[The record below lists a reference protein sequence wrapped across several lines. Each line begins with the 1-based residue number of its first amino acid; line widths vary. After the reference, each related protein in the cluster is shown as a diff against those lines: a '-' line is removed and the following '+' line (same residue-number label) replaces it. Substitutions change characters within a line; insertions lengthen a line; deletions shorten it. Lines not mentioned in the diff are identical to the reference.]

1 MKKRICAAA
10 LAGTMLLGPTAA
22 AADAAQIPA
31 WLDVGGTGS
40 TSAQTTQTAGSAGA
54 YPPGTTWNADGTPN
68 FPAGTVWNSDGSLT
82 GPDGNRYTPYQNT
95 VPTMSQAEITAYLRA
110 QDPELAAVEVLTYAA
125 VEPLVRQ
132 NNLTV
137 LSNRETL
144 AGIEAVDIDEAIDD
158 LEDMIDD
165 LEDAV
170 DGFEELSDD
179 IMDTMGDPKEL
190 SGALGA
196 LAGMGGMM
204 SALIP
209 YQAALG
215 AGTVASL
222 QNQIATLKA
231 QIGQLEDQIET
242 LENTDYEPYER
253 QFENIEDQIVM
264 GAQTAYIGLA
274 TMQQNYVLL
283 LQQIDLLGIKVN
295 EMKTRYKMGQVS
307 DLDVAEVEAAKLEAD
322 SGLETLKLSVRNTK
336 GDLNL
341 LLGRPASQG
350 FLLDG
355 LPELDT
361 AQLAALNL
369 ERDLASGKR
378 ASDDIYKAEQAL
390 EDAKDLDKSDDGRK
404 NKIRAAEYTLSSTEQ
419 SFEQSFRKLFRDVA
433 EKNRLVTVAKQ
444 NQTLEAR
451 KLAVAETKYNR
462 GMISRNDLIEAQ
474 LDKAKVDTDVKLA
487 QVNLFAA
494 YMQYE
499 WAVKGVLSSASAAMK

>member
-170 DGFEELSDD
+170 DGFEDLSDNIED
-179 IMDTMGDPKEL
+179 SMETAI
-190 SGALGA
+190 GALYTVPG
-196 LAGMGGMM
+196 LA
-204 SALIP
+204 ALIP
-209 YQAALG
+209 YQTALG
-215 AGTVASL
+215 AGTIASL
-222 QNQIATLKA
+222 QSQIATLKV
-231 QIGQLEDQIET
+231 QIGQFEDQIET

-369 ERDLASGKR
+369 ERDLAAGKR
-378 ASDDIYKAEQAL
+378 ASYDIYKAEQAL

>member
-170 DGFEELSDD
+170 DGFEDLSDD
-179 IMDTMGDPKEL
+179 IEDSMETAI
-190 SGALGA
+190 GALYTVPG
-196 LAGMGGMM
+196 LA
-204 SALIP
+204 ALIP
-209 YQAALG
+209 YQTALG
-215 AGTVASL
+215 AGTIASL
-222 QNQIATLKA
+222 QSQIETLKA
-231 QIGQLEDQIET
+231 QIGQFEDQIET

-378 ASDDIYKAEQAL
+378 ASYDIYKAEQAL

-433 EKNRLVTVAKQ
+433 EKNRLVTVARQ

>member
-170 DGFEELSDD
+170 DGFEDLSDD
-179 IMDTMGDPKEL
+179 IEDSMETAI
-190 SGALGA
+190 GALYTVPG
-196 LAGMGGMM
+196 LA
-204 SALIP
+204 ALIP
-209 YQAALG
+209 YQTALG
-215 AGTVASL
+215 AGTIASL
-222 QNQIATLKA
+222 QSQIETLKA
-231 QIGQLEDQIET
+231 QIGQFEDQIET

-378 ASDDIYKAEQAL
+378 ASYDIYKAEQAL
-390 EDAKDLDKSDDGRK
+390 ADAKDLDKSDDGRK

-433 EKNRLVTVAKQ
+433 EKNRLVTVARQ

>member
-170 DGFEELSDD
+170 DGFEDLSDD
-179 IMDTMGDPKEL
+179 IEDSMETAI
-190 SGALGA
+190 GALYTVPG
-196 LAGMGGMM
+196 LA
-204 SALIP
+204 ALIP
-209 YQAALG
+209 YQTALG
-215 AGTVASL
+215 AGTIASL
-222 QNQIATLKA
+222 QSQIETLKA
-231 QIGQLEDQIET
+231 QIGQFEDQIET

-369 ERDLASGKR
+369 ERDLAAGKR
-378 ASDDIYKAEQAL
+378 ASYDIYKAEQAL
-390 EDAKDLDKSDDGRK
+390 ADAKDLDKSDDGRK

-433 EKNRLVTVAKQ
+433 EKNRLVTVARQ
-444 NQTLEAR
+444 NQTLETR

>member
-144 AGIEAVDIDEAIDD
+144 AGIEAVDIDEAIED

-165 LEDAV
+165 LEYAV
-170 DGFEELSDD
+170 DGFEALSDNIED
-179 IMDTMGDPKEL
+179 SM
-190 SGALGA
+190 GALSQLDAVPG
-196 LAGMGGMM
+196 LA
-204 SALIP
+204 ALIP
-209 YQAALG
+209 YQTALG
-215 AGTVASL
+215 AGTIASL
-222 QNQIATLKA
+222 QSQIATLKA

-369 ERDLASGKR
+369 ERDLASGTR
-378 ASDDIYKAEQAL
+378 ATYDIYKAEQAL

-433 EKNRLVTVAKQ
+433 EKNRLVTVARQ

>member
-170 DGFEELSDD
+170 DGFEDLSDNIED
-179 IMDTMGDPKEL
+179 SMETAI
-190 SGALGA
+190 GALYTVPG
-196 LAGMGGMM
+196 LA
-204 SALIP
+204 ALIP
-209 YQAALG
+209 YQTALG
-215 AGTVASL
+215 AGTIASL
-222 QNQIATLKA
+222 QSQIETLKA

-378 ASDDIYKAEQAL
+378 ASYDIYKAEQAL

-433 EKNRLVTVAKQ
+433 EKNRLVTVARQ

>member
-158 LEDMIDD
+158 LEDMIDY
-165 LEDAV
+165 LEAEV
-170 DGFEELSDD
+170 DGFEALSDD
-179 IMDTMGDPKEL
+179 IEDSMGTALYTLKQLDDTVPG
-190 SGALGA
+190 
-196 LAGMGGMM
+196 LA
-204 SALIP
+204 ALIP
-209 YQAALG
+209 YQTALG
-215 AGTVASL
+215 AGTIASL
-222 QNQIATLKA
+222 QSQIATLKA

-307 DLDVAEVEAAKLEAD
+307 DLDVAEVEATKLEAD

-378 ASDDIYKAEQAL
+378 ASYDIYKAEQAL

-433 EKNRLVTVAKQ
+433 EKNRLVTVARQ

-494 YMQYE
+494 SMQYE

>member
-179 IMDTMGDPKEL
+179 IEDSMGT
-190 SGALGA
+190 ALYTLKQLDNTVLG
-196 LAGMGGMM
+196 LA
-204 SALIP
+204 ALIP
-209 YQAALG
+209 YQTALG
-215 AGTVASL
+215 TGTIASL
-222 QNQIATLKA
+222 QSQIATLKA

-307 DLDVAEVEAAKLEAD
+307 DLDVAEVEATKLEAD

-361 AQLAALNL
+361 AQLASLDL
-369 ERDLASGKR
+369 TRDLASGKR
-378 ASDDIYKAEQAL
+378 ASYDIYKAEQAL
-390 EDAKDLDKSDDGRK
+390 EDAKDLDKSDDSRK

>member
-170 DGFEELSDD
+170 DGFEDLSDD
-179 IMDTMGDPKEL
+179 IEDSMETAI
-190 SGALGA
+190 GALYTVPG
-196 LAGMGGMM
+196 LA
-204 SALIP
+204 ALIP
-209 YQAALG
+209 YQTALG
-215 AGTVASL
+215 AGTIASL
-222 QNQIATLKA
+222 QSQIETLKA

-378 ASDDIYKAEQAL
+378 ASYDIYKAEQAL

-433 EKNRLVTVAKQ
+433 EKNRLVTVARQ

-474 LDKAKVDTDVKLA
+474 LDKAEVDTDVKLA

>member
-170 DGFEELSDD
+170 DGFEDLSDNIED
-179 IMDTMGDPKEL
+179 SMETAI
-190 SGALGA
+190 GALYTVPG
-196 LAGMGGMM
+196 LA
-204 SALIP
+204 ALIP
-209 YQAALG
+209 YQTALG
-215 AGTVASL
+215 AGTIASL
-222 QNQIATLKA
+222 QSQIATLKV
-231 QIGQLEDQIET
+231 QIGQFEDQIET

-369 ERDLASGKR
+369 ERDLAAGKR
-378 ASDDIYKAEQAL
+378 ASYDIYKAEQAL
-390 EDAKDLDKSDDGRK
+390 EDAKDLDKSDDSRK

>member
-170 DGFEELSDD
+170 DGFEDLSDD
-179 IMDTMGDPKEL
+179 IEDSMGTAI
-190 SGALGA
+190 GALYQLDNTVPG
-196 LAGMGGMM
+196 LA
-204 SALIP
+204 ALIP
-209 YQAALG
+209 YQTALG
-215 AGTVASL
+215 AGTIASL
-222 QNQIATLKA
+222 QSLIATLKA

-378 ASDDIYKAEQAL
+378 ASYDIYKAEQAL

-433 EKNRLVTVAKQ
+433 EKNRLVTVARQ

>member
-1 MKKRICAAA
+1 
-10 LAGTMLLGPTAA
+10 
-22 AADAAQIPA
+22 
-31 WLDVGGTGS
+31 
-40 TSAQTTQTAGSAGA
+40 
-54 YPPGTTWNADGTPN
+54 
-68 FPAGTVWNSDGSLT
+68 
-82 GPDGNRYTPYQNT
+82 
-95 VPTMSQAEITAYLRA
+95 
-110 QDPELAAVEVLTYAA
+110 
-125 VEPLVRQ
+125 
-132 NNLTV
+132 
-137 LSNRETL
+137 
-144 AGIEAVDIDEAIDD
+144 AIDD
-158 LEDMIDD
+158 LEDMIDY
-165 LEDAV
+165 LEAEV
-170 DGFEELSDD
+170 DGFEALSDNIED
-179 IMDTMGDPKEL
+179 SM
-190 SGALGA
+190 GALSQLDAVPG
-196 LAGMGGMM
+196 LA
-204 SALIP
+204 ALIP
-209 YQAALG
+209 YQTALG
-215 AGTVASL
+215 AGTIASL
-222 QNQIATLKA
+222 QSQIATLKV

-378 ASDDIYKAEQAL
+378 ASYDIYKAEQAL

-433 EKNRLVTVAKQ
+433 EKNRLVTVARQ

>member
-165 LEDAV
+165 LED
-170 DGFEELSDD
+170 LSDKIED
-179 IMDTMGDPKEL
+179 SMGD
-190 SGALGA
+190 ALGA
-196 LAGMGGMM
+196 LYTVPGLA
-204 SALIP
+204 ALIP
-209 YQAALG
+209 YQTALG
-215 AGTVASL
+215 AGTIASL
-222 QNQIATLKA
+222 QSQIETLKA

-378 ASDDIYKAEQAL
+378 ASYDIYKAEQAL

-433 EKNRLVTVAKQ
+433 EKNRLVTVARQ

>member
-165 LEDAV
+165 LED
-170 DGFEELSDD
+170 LSDKIED
-179 IMDTMGDPKEL
+179 SMGD
-190 SGALGA
+190 ALGA
-196 LAGMGGMM
+196 LYTVPGLA
-204 SALIP
+204 ALIP
-209 YQAALG
+209 YQTALG
-215 AGTVASL
+215 AGTIASL
-222 QNQIATLKA
+222 QSQIATLKA

-307 DLDVAEVEAAKLEAD
+307 DLDVAEVEATKLEAD

-369 ERDLASGKR
+369 ERDLAAGKR
-378 ASDDIYKAEQAL
+378 ASYDIYKAEQAL

-433 EKNRLVTVAKQ
+433 EKNRLVTVARQ